1 MEGDYIYRK
10 IEKLKEQREIYKNLR
25 IELKSNA
32 RSARIAEERIN
43 LSIKELYIDSVRE
56 IRKYQMQLRRLNHT

>member
-1 MEGDYIYRK
+1 MEGNYIYRK